1 MTQAEQTPWHTPSWF
16 TSPWNHEPS
25 VAGRLAFPPNIEIHD
40 VTLRDADR
48 TEALPYLPELV
59 GQAGRD
65 VVMGKGS
72 GVDNVADWLDRASI
86 GASEDQRLDILQ
98 RVKVLSL
105 AHKRLLTGDEFESIA
120 LSVTGDLPGPS
131 GGDG

>member
-25 VAGRLAFPPNIEIHD
+25 VAGRLAFPPNIEF
-40 VTLRDADR
+40 
-48 TEALPYLPELV
+48 
-59 GQAGRD
+59 
-65 VVMGKGS
+65 
-72 GVDNVADWLDRASI
+72 LDRASI